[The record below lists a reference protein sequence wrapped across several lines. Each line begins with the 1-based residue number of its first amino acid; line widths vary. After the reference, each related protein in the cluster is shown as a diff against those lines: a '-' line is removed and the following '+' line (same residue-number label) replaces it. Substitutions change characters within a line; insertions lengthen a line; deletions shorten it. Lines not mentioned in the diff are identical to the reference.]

1 MMSTDSRHGEQDAW
15 MDTMVGA
22 PVSPV
27 GARLRRP
34 SWRDPKLLVGVL
46 MVAAA
51 VALGSWAVSAAE
63 ASTPVYVAAE
73 DITPG
78 EALGADQVAV
88 AQVRLERA
96 EADHYLLASE
106 PLPRDA
112 VAVRAVGDGELLP
125 RAAVAAS
132 ADLDVRPV
140 AVPVTEPPSA
150 GVAEGALVDVWVTP
164 ETQDG
169 ETPLPRLLAEGLTV
183 AEVTRP
189 SGAFAVGAE
198 TTVHVLVPTR
208 SLEDVLGA
216 LATRQAV
223 HVVLVPGTGQA
234 R

>member
-1 MMSTDSRHGEQDAW
+1 
-15 MDTMVGA
+15 MDTMVSA

-34 SWRDPKLLVGVL
+34 SWHDPKLLVGVL
-46 MVAAA
+46 IVAAA
-51 VALGSWAVSAAE
+51 VALGSWAVTAAE

-73 DITPG
+73 ALTPG
-78 EALGADQVAV
+78 EPLDADQVAV

-106 PLPRDA
+106 PLPPDA
-112 VAVRAVGDGELLP
+112 VLVRAVSDGELLP
-125 RAAVAAS
+125 RAAVAES

-164 ETQDG
+164 EVQDG
-169 ETPLPRLLAEGLTV
+169 EHPVPRLLAEGLTV
-183 AEVTRP
+183 AEVARP

-198 TTVHVLVPTR
+198 TTVHVLVPTD
-208 SLEDVLGA
+208 SLGDVLGA

-234 R
+234 P

>member
-1 MMSTDSRHGEQDAW
+1 

-63 ASTPVYVAAE
+63 ASTPVYVAVGAL
-73 DITPG
+73 TPG
-78 EALGADQVAV
+78 ETLGRDQVAV
-88 AQVRLERA
+88 AQVRLEGPEA
-96 EADHYLLASE
+96 ERYLPATE
-106 PLPRDA
+106 PLPDDA
-112 VAVRAVGDGELLP
+112 VAVRAVGDGELVP
-125 RAAVAAS
+125 RAAVAGS
-132 ADLDVRPV
+132 AELDVRPV
-140 AVPVTEPPSA
+140 AVPVAEPPSA

-164 ETQDG
+164 EVEDG
-169 ETPLPRLLAEGLTV
+169 EAPAPRLLAESLTV
-183 AEVTRP
+183 AEVARP

-198 TTVHVLVPTR
+198 TTVHVLVPTD
-208 SLEDVLGA
+208 SLADVLGA

-223 HVVLVPGTGQA
+223 TVVLVPGTGQA
-234 R
+234 P